1 MADILL
7 ELPAFDQLFG
17 PNIENKRA
25 IRTAQHTLD
34 LVDADVAVLCCFS
47 GSQRHFQMDRT
58 LDMLKFKC
66 WYYEQAM
73 RDGSEDRVHA
83 MLPDH
88 LPPDIQPI
96 YDHAHET

>member
-34 LVDADVAVLCCFS
+34 LVDPNVAGCCGFLNR
-47 GSQRHFQMDRT
+47 QRHFEMDRHLQF
-58 LDMLKFKC
+58 LDHTVATCVLHF
-66 WYYEQAM
+66 
-73 RDGSEDRVHA
+73 G
-83 MLPDH
+83 L
-88 LPPDIQPI
+88 L
-96 YDHAHET
+96 T